1 MALNPAGLSLLI
13 ETVQIAEELILD
25 AEELSASR
33 RKVAPS
39 VETKRVG
46 PRRPVERLGGG
57 RSPVDHDWFLGSVP
71 HADAPDVERVT
82 KAIGGVV
89 DTTKYQRGIADI
101 ELRQP
106 VDHVL
111 GERFALET
119 RLVGAASTDLEI
131 RGEFSREFARLF
143 ERSVRLVEI

>member
-1 MALNPAGLSLLI
+1 M
-13 ETVQIAEELILD
+13 
-25 AEELSASR
+25 
-33 RKVAPS
+33 
-39 VETKRVG
+39 
-46 PRRPVERLGGG
+46 
-57 RSPVDHDWFLGSVP
+57 
-71 HADAPDVERVT
+71 
-82 KAIGGVV
+82 V